1 MRRRSRFLAALAVL
15 AALAAYGEEDHARGN
30 AFVADSSLVADTS
43 GTAFVQWAFDRWT
56 APWVQVSGAAHVLD
70 PTSSATLMALECETA
85 ELERDRLTRHLSAAE
100 CEHRMAAIRA
110 GQDTSLYFRL
120 DLRVI
125 EFPGAPGLARL
136 GPTTSIWFEDDRGRQ
151 QYPVETLR
159 GPVVDVIRG
168 ERLRRVY
175 DYYAPP
181 WVRDARSQHPFRYEP
196 RGGRPVSVAEHRV
209 RFDRRDRRSLDPVV
223 TRSTRWLRL
232 HLKSSS
238 YEWVATW
245 AFRPDVEVLEASPSS
260 SGEAGGRP

>member
-1 MRRRSRFLAALAVL
+1 MRMRVSLLTILTF
-15 AALAAYGEEDHARGN
+15 AALAAYGEADHARGDTSR
-30 AFVADSSLVADTS
+30 ADSSLVADTS
-43 GTAFVQWAFDRWT
+43 GIGVVQWSFDRWS
-56 APWVQVSGAAHVLD
+56 APWVQVSGSAHVLE
-70 PTSSATLMALECETA
+70 PTSSATLMALECESA

-110 GQDTSLYFRL
+110 GQDTSLHFRL

-125 EFPGAPGLARL
+125 EFPGASGLARL
-136 GPTTSIWFEDDRGRQ
+136 GPTTSIWLEDDRGRRS
-151 QYPVETLR
+151 YPVETLR

-181 WVRDARSQHPFRYEP
+181 WVRDPRSRHPFRYEP
-196 RGGRPVSVAEHRV
+196 RGGRPVTVAAHRV
-209 RFDRRDRRSLDPVV
+209 RFDRRDRRTLDPVV

-232 HLKSSS
+232 HLKSGS

-245 AFRPDVEVLEASPSS
+245 TFRPDFEVLEARPVQ
-260 SGEAGGRP
+260 EGGAR

>member
-1 MRRRSRFLAALAVL
+1 LAAV
-15 AALAAYGEEDHARGN
+15 AAYGEADHARGS
-30 AFVADSSLVADTS
+30 AIEADSSLVADTS
-43 GTAFVQWAFDRWT
+43 GSALVQWSFDRWS
-56 APWVQVSGAAHVLD
+56 APWVQVSGATHVMD
-70 PTSSATLMALECETA
+70 PMSSATLMALECETA

-125 EFPGAPGLARL
+125 EFPGAQGLARL
-136 GPTTSIWFEDDRGRQ
+136 GPTTSIWLEDDRGRQ
-151 QYPVETLR
+151 RYPVATLR

-181 WVRDARSQHPFRYEP
+181 WVRDPRSRHPFRYEP
-196 RGGRPVSVAEHRV
+196 RGGRPVTVAEHRV

-232 HLKSSS
+232 HLKSGS

-245 AFRPDVEVLEASPSS
+245 AFRPDVEVLEATPSS
-260 SGEAGGRP
+260 SGEDGGRP